1 MSTKAEQFKTKAER
15 AAAKAHHEDERSER
29 SKPGA
34 PPGEKTRSTLHAGRK
49 AAYALEAPVE
59 GRPSRK
65 STRKSAN
72 RSKPTTNLTLRAT
85 RKVGSADARAR
96 RGK

>member
-1 MSTKAEQFKTKAER
+1 MSTKAEQFKSKQER
-15 AAAKAHHEDERSER
+15 AAAKAHVEEERPER

-34 PPGEKTRSTLHAGRK
+34 PPGEKTQESLHAGRK
-49 AAYALEAPVE
+49 ATYALEAPRE

-72 RSKPTTNLTLRAT
+72 RSKPDTNLTLRAT
-85 RKVGSADARAR
+85 NQAVSADARAR